1 MQVTDDI
8 FIDESELEERFVRA
22 SGPGGQHV
30 NKTSSAVQ
38 LRFDAAIS
46 PGLSAEVKFR
56 LRRVA
61 GRRMTK
67 DGVLVIEADG
77 SRSQERNRS
86 EARQKL
92 ADLIIKA
99 TYRPKPRKTSRPSL
113 TSIRKMKEAKAK
125 RGKTKAMRRKPGR
138 DD

>member
-1 MQVTDDI
+1 MQITDAI

-38 LRFDAAIS
+38 LRFDVANS
-46 PGLSAEVKFR
+46 PSLSAEIKFR
-56 LRRVA
+56 LKRVA
-61 GRRMTK
+61 GRRLTK

-77 SRSQERNRS
+77 SRSQERNRA

-92 ADLIIKA
+92 AELILKA
-99 TYRPKPRKTSRPSL
+99 SHRPKPRKASRPSL
-113 TSIRKMKEAKAK
+113 SSIRKVKEAKAK
-125 RGKTKAMRRKPGR
+125 QGQKKAMRRKPGR
-138 DD
+138 ED

>member
-1 MQVTDDI
+1 MQITDDI

-38 LRFDAAIS
+38 LRFDAANS
-46 PGLSAEVKFR
+46 PSLSAEVKFR

-77 SRSQERNRS
+77 SRSQDRNRA

-92 ADLIIKA
+92 TDLIIKA
-99 TYRPKPRKTSRPSL
+99 TYRPKPRKKSRPSL
-113 TSIRKMKEAKAK
+113 ASIRKVKEAKAK

>member
-1 MQVTDDI
+1 MRITDTI
-8 FIDESELEERFVRA
+8 IISESELEERFVRA

-38 LRFDAAIS
+38 LRFDVANS
-46 PGLSAEVKFR
+46 PSLSAEIKFR
-56 LRRVA
+56 LKRVA
-61 GRRMTK
+61 GRRLTK

-77 SRSQERNRS
+77 SRSQERNRA

-92 ADLIIKA
+92 TDLIIKA
-99 TYRPKPRKTSRPSL
+99 SHRPKPRKASRPSL
-113 TSIRKMKEAKAK
+113 SSVRKVKEAKAK
-125 RGKTKAMRRKPGR
+125 RGQTKAMRRKPGR

>member
-1 MQVTDDI
+1 MQITDDI

-38 LRFDAAIS
+38 LRFDAAHS
-46 PGLSAEVKFR
+46 PSLSAEVKFR

-77 SRSQERNRS
+77 SRSQERNRA

-92 ADLIIKA
+92 TDLIIKA
-99 TYRPKPRKTSRPSL
+99 TYRPKPRKKSRPSL
-113 TSIRKMKEAKAK
+113 ASIRKVKEAKAK
-125 RGKTKAMRRKPGR
+125 RGQTKAMRRKPGR

>member
-8 FIDESELEERFVRA
+8 FIDESELDERFVRA

-38 LRFDAAIS
+38 LRFDAANS
-46 PGLSAEVKFR
+46 SALSAEVKFR

-77 SRSQERNRS
+77 SRSQERNRAD
-86 EARQKL
+86 ARQKL
-92 ADLIIKA
+92 TDLIIKA
-99 TYRPKPRKTSRPSL
+99 THRPKPRKKSRPSL
-113 TSIRKMKEAKAK
+113 ASIRKVKEAKAK